1 MVIIKEVISSLIL
14 VCKIWYWIFGYFQ
27 NDKDFAFQTLSVL
40 LTKLTKSNTHPDS
53 LFEKRR
59 HSQIHLLN
67 LPSSEKSPFQCS
79 LLVIQPTLILVDS
92 SWKIYSSLYPRKTFC
107 KIKVFLIVHP
117 CFAIKNTVKAWSSEA
132 TGEHFQSHYYHG
144 GSESE
149 K

>member
-67 LPSSEKSPFQCS
+67 LPSSEKSSFQFS
-79 LLVIQPTLILVDS
+79 FFVIQLTLILVDS
-92 SWKIYSSLYPRKTFC
+92 SWKILLYPSKTFC
-107 KIKVFLIVHP
+107 KIKAFLIVHP
-117 CFAIKNTVKAWSSEA
+117 CFTIKNTAKAWSSEA
-132 TGEHFQSHYYHG
+132 TSEYSQSLYYHS

-149 K
+149 T